1 MGAAFSSDN
10 NARCILFSRSDHA
23 RCVCV
28 LMPVAVRL
36 LSTGLVAATFGTP
49 ADVIK
54 TRVMNQPTDPA
65 TGTHARTQFA
75 RPAHPPKGVQV

>member
-1 MGAAFSSDN
+1 MLHSVVIMMPVAFYSHAA
-10 NARCILFSRSDHA
+10 IMHG
-23 RCVCV
+23 VCV
-28 LMPVAVRL
+28 LMPVAVCL

-65 TGTHARTQFA
+65 TGTHAPSS
-75 RPAHPPKGVQV
+75 PAHPPKGVQV